1 MSPQYNSQN
10 KLARSKEVID
20 YPVLIV
26 GGSLVGLSTA
36 LFLSSHGIPS
46 ILIERHQRTSNH
58 PRAAGYN
65 LRTMELFRSVGLE
78 QIIHDAGLNM
88 TGSGGILVV
97 ESLTGKEIGWFEP
110 PYHKYSNKDILQI
123 SPVKRWG
130 VCAQDVLEPILR
142 KRIEEIGI
150 ADLRFNNELLSF
162 EEHKEECVNALV
174 KERSSD
180 HKYRVRAQYMIAADG
195 SKSFVRD
202 KLAIKTHGPGTLIH
216 LIGIYFHSDLSK
228 YTRGRKFAI
237 CHVNNELVNGTIVG
251 YGNNR
256 YVLNVVYYP
265 EKGQTIWDFTEQRCI
280 KYVQSA
286 VGISNLEVE
295 IKSILPWEL
304 GAYSADRFQKG
315 RVFLVGDAAHVM
327 PPTGAFGANTGIQDA
342 HNLAWKLAMVIKE
355 EAGTGLLSTYDT
367 ERHPVVQSTI
377 NQVLLRSADRG
388 KLISERNQ
396 QIRVDQQ
403 SEIIDDLDI
412 MLGYRYYSQAIKSED
427 FAGSAGSADSVG
439 QFESPLS
446 PTGKPGT
453 RAPHLILRQRSNG
466 SKLSILDLY
475 GKNFV
480 LLTGKDGNIWV
491 EAANSIAN
499 YLRTEIDT
507 YRIGGDGDNDD
518 CELVDITGH
527 FHKRFAL
534 SFDGAVLIRPD
545 GFIAWRSRSLN
556 NYKQNSATKKLS
568 NIVSSLLLVKR
579 ITEDLELSEK

>member
-1 MSPQYNSQN
+1 MSPRYNSQN

-46 ILIERHQRTSNH
+46 ILIERHQSTSNH

-78 QIIHDAGLNM
+78 QIIRDAGLNM

-150 ADLRFNNELLSF
+150 ADLRFNNELLLF

-202 KLAIKTHGPGTLIH
+202 KLAIKTRGPGTLIH

-237 CHVNNELVNGTIVG
+237 CHVNNELVNGTIAG

-280 KYVQSA
+280 EYVQSA
-286 VGISNLEVE
+286 VGVSDLEVE

-304 GAYSADRFQKG
+304 RAYSADQFQKG
-315 RVFLVGDAAHVM
+315 RVFLVGDAAHFM

-342 HNLAWKLAMVIKE
+342 HNLAWKLAMVTRG
-355 EAGTGLLSTYDT
+355 EASMDLLSTYDA
-367 ERHPVVQSTI
+367 ERRPVAQFTI
-377 NQVLLRSADRG
+377 NQVILRSADRG
-388 KLISERNQ
+388 KLISEGNQ
-396 QIRVDQQ
+396 RIKVDQP
-403 SEIIDDLDI
+403 SEIIDDLEV
-412 MLGYRYYSQAIKSED
+412 MLGYRYYSEAIMYE
-427 FAGSAGSADSVG
+427 DSVDYKRPY
-439 QFESPLS
+439 ESPFS
-446 PTGKPGT
+446 PTGSPGT
-453 RAPHLILRQRSNG
+453 RASHLILKQKAG
-466 SKLSILDLY
+466 GLVLSTLDLF

-480 LLTGKDGNIWV
+480 LLTGKDGTIWY
-491 EAANSIAN
+491 EATARVSN
-499 YLRTEIDT
+499 YLEIKIDA
-507 YRIGGDGDNDD
+507 YRIGEDD
-518 CELVDITGH
+518 KDHCDLVDINHH
-527 FHKRFAL
+527 FNKKFTV
-534 SFDGAVLIRPD
+534 SPNWAVLIRPD
-545 GFIAWRSRSLN
+545 GFIAWKSKSLDN
-556 NYKQNSATKKLS
+556 HDPDSVTKILS
-568 NIVSSLLLVKR
+568 YVVSSLLLTTGRRIKENLVKA
-579 ITEDLELSEK
+579 

>member
-10 KLARSKEVID
+10 KLARSNKITD

-46 ILIERHQRTSNH
+46 ILIERHQSTSNH

-78 QIIHDAGLNM
+78 QIIHDAGLNL

-162 EEHKEECVNALV
+162 EEHKEECVNTLV

-237 CHVNNELVNGTIVG
+237 CHVNNELVNGTIAG

-280 KYVQSA
+280 DDVQSA
-286 VGISNLEVE
+286 VGVSELEVE
-295 IKSILPWEL
+295 IKSTLPWEL
-304 GAYSADRFQKG
+304 GAYSADQFQKG
-315 RVFLVGDAAHVM
+315 RVFLV
-327 PPTGAFGANTGIQDA
+327 
-342 HNLAWKLAMVIKE
+342 
-355 EAGTGLLSTYDT
+355 
-367 ERHPVVQSTI
+367 
-377 NQVLLRSADRG
+377 
-388 KLISERNQ
+388 
-396 QIRVDQQ
+396 
-403 SEIIDDLDI
+403 
-412 MLGYRYYSQAIKSED
+412 
-427 FAGSAGSADSVG
+427 
-439 QFESPLS
+439 
-446 PTGKPGT
+446 
-453 RAPHLILRQRSNG
+453 
-466 SKLSILDLY
+466 
-475 GKNFV
+475 
-480 LLTGKDGNIWV
+480 TGKDSIIWHK
-491 EAANSIAN
+491 AADKVSN
-499 YLRTEIDT
+499 YLGIKIDT
-507 YRIGGDGDNDD
+507 YMIGEDDKDD
-518 CELVDITGH
+518 CKLVDIDRH
-527 FHKRFAL
+527 FYKRFAV
-534 SFDGAVLIRPD
+534 SFDGAVLIRLD
-545 GFIAWRSRSLN
+545 GYIAWRSKSLEN
-556 NYKQNSATKKLS
+556 HKQDSATKKLS
-568 NIVSSLLLVKR
+568 NIISSLLFATSRR
-579 ITEDLELSEK
+579 ITARTESISF

>member
-1 MSPQYNSQN
+1 MSPQFNSQT
-10 KLARSKEVID
+10 KQARSQKEIRG

-46 ILIERHQRTSNH
+46 ILIERHLSTSIH

-65 LRTMELFRSVGLE
+65 LRTMELFRSVGLK
-78 QIIHDAGLNM
+78 QIIHDAGLNI
-88 TGSGGILVV
+88 TGNGGILVV
-97 ESLTGKEIGWFEP
+97 ESLAGKEIGWFEP
-110 PYHKYSNKDILQI
+110 PYHKYSDKDILQI
-123 SPVKRWG
+123 SPITRWG
-130 VCAQDVLEPILR
+130 VCAQDILERILR
-142 KRIEEIGI
+142 QRIEEIGI

-162 EEHKEECVNALV
+162 EEHQKDGIIAQV
-174 KERSSD
+174 KERSTD
-180 HKYRVRAQYMIAADG
+180 HEYKIHAQYMIAADG
-195 SKSFVRD
+195 SKSSIRD
-202 KLAIKTHGPGTLIH
+202 SLSIYVHGPGTMAH
-216 LIGIYFHSDLSK
+216 LIGIYFQAELDR
-228 YTRGRKFAI
+228 YICGRKFAI
-237 CHVNNELVNGTIVG
+237 CHVNNTFINGTIAE
-251 YGNNR
+251 YGDNR
-256 YVLNVVYYP
+256 YVLSVVYYP
-265 EKGQTIWDFTEQRCI
+265 EKGQSIWDFTGQRCLECI
-280 KYVQSA
+280 RSA
-286 VGISNLEVE
+286 VGVPDLEVE

-579 ITEDLELSEK
+579 ITEDL

>member
-10 KLARSKEVID
+10 KLARSNKITD

-46 ILIERHQRTSNH
+46 ILIERHQSTSNH

-78 QIIHDAGLNM
+78 QIIHDAGLNL

-162 EEHKEECVNALV
+162 EEHKEECVNTLV

-286 VGISNLEVE
+286 IGISNLEVE

-342 HNLAWKLAMVIKE
+342 HNLAWKLAMVIRG
-355 EAGTGLLSTYDT
+355 EASMGLLSTYDT
-367 ERHPVVQSTI
+367 ERRPLVQATI
-377 NQVLLRSADRG
+377 NQVILRSADRG
-388 KLISERNQ
+388 KLISKGSQ
-396 QIRVDQQ
+396 QTAIDQR
-403 SEIIDDLDI
+403 SEIIDDLEV
-412 MLGYRYYSQAIKSED
+412 MLGYRYYSKAIMYE
-427 FAGSAGSADSVG
+427 DSVEYKRLY
-439 QFESPLS
+439 ESPFS
-446 PTGKPGT
+446 PTGSPGT
-453 RAPHLILRQRSNG
+453 RASHLILKQKAGG
-466 SKLSILDLY
+466 SVLSILDLF

-480 LLTGKDGNIWV
+480 LLTGKDGTIWY
-491 EAANSIAN
+491 EAAARVSN
-499 YLRTEIDT
+499 YLEIKIDA
-507 YRIGGDGDNDD
+507 YRIGEEDKDHCD
-518 CELVDITGH
+518 LVDINHH
-527 FHKRFAL
+527 FENKFTVSPNRAI
-534 SFDGAVLIRPD
+534 LIRPD
-545 GFIAWRSRSLN
+545 GFIAWRSKSLDN
-556 NYKQNSATKKLS
+556 HDQYSVTKMLS
-568 NIVSSLLLVKR
+568 NVVSSLLLTTGRRIKENLVKV
-579 ITEDLELSEK
+579 

>member
-1 MSPQYNSQN
+1 MSPQYDSQN
-10 KLARSKEVID
+10 KLAHSKAITG

-46 ILIERHQRTSNH
+46 ILIERHQSTSNH

-110 PYHKYSNKDILQI
+110 PYHKYSDKDILQI

-142 KRIEEIGI
+142 KRIEEMGV

-162 EEHKEECVNALV
+162 EEHKEECINALV

-180 HKYRVRAQYMIAADG
+180 QKYRVRAQYMIAADG

-202 KLAIKTHGPGTLIH
+202 KLAINTHGPGTLIH

-228 YTRGRKFAI
+228 YIHGRKFAI
-237 CHVNNELVNGTIVG
+237 CHVNNELVNGTIAE

-256 YVLNVVYYP
+256 YVLNVVYRP
-265 EKGQTIWDFTEQRCI
+265 QMGQTIWDFTEQRCI
-280 KYVQSA
+280 EYVQSA
-286 VGISNLEVE
+286 VGVSDLEVE
-295 IKSILPWEL
+295 IKNILPWEL
-304 GAYSADRFQKG
+304 GAYSADQFQKG

-342 HNLAWKLAMVIKE
+342 HNLAWKLAMVIRG
-355 EAGTGLLSTYDT
+355 EAGIGLLSTYDA
-367 ERHPVVQSTI
+367 ERYPVVQSTI
-377 NQVLLRSADRG
+377 NQVLLRSADRS
-388 KLISERNQ
+388 KLISGGNQ
-396 QIRVDQQ
+396 EIKADQQ
-403 SEIIDDLDI
+403 SSEIIDDLEV
-412 MLGYRYYSQAIKSED
+412 MLGYRYYSEAIKSD
-427 FAGSAGSADSVG
+427 DSAGSVG
-439 QFESPLS
+439 TVGLYDSPLS

-453 RAPHLILRQRSNG
+453 RAPHLILKQRSNR
-466 SKLSILDLY
+466 SKLSTLDLF

-480 LLTGKDGNIWV
+480 LLTGKDSTIWH
-491 EAANSIAN
+491 EAADKVSN
-499 YLRTEIDT
+499 YLGIKIDT
-507 YRIGGDGDNDD
+507 YMIGEDDKND
-518 CELVDITGH
+518 CKLVDIDRH
-527 FHKRFAL
+527 FYKRFAVSL
-534 SFDGAVLIRPD
+534 DGAVLIRPD
-545 GFIAWRSRSLN
+545 GFIAWRSKSLEN
-556 NYKQNSATKKLS
+556 HKQDYATKKLS
-568 NIVSSLLLVKR
+568 NIISSLLLPQA
-579 ITEDLELSEK
+579 EG